1 MEEAKYHLECLECR
15 KVITDR
21 YTNTCPE
28 GHDSLL
34 RTVYKRKRIGKLSGK
49 GMFNYIDWLPVEEML
64 PVNTNPIT
72 YKSDGF
78 GREIGLKNLY

>member
-1 MEEAKYHLECLECR
+1 MKNAKYHLECFEGGE
-15 KVITDR
+15 VITDR

-34 RTVYKRKRIGKLSGK
+34 RTVYKRKRIRRLSGW
-49 GMFNYIDWLPVEEML
+49 GMFNYIDWLPVEETL
-64 PVNTNPIT
+64 PINVSPIT

-78 GREIGLKNLY
+78 GREIGLKN